1 VDLAVLFGVCLLV
14 SGVAI
19 RVGIALAGYLGIM
32 DHPGGHKQHQASTPF
47 VGGFGLMT
55 VVVSASLLADT
66 FFADVTLGPLSGIL
80 FGALAIFLTG
90 LVDDIWRLGFKPRF
104 IVQALVAL
112 SMVLIGGARAE
123 DAWRAFSW
131 RAR

>member
-1 VDLAVLFGVCLLV
+1 
-14 SGVAI
+14 
-19 RVGIALAGYLGIM
+19 
-32 DHPGGHKQHQASTPF
+32 
-47 VGGFGLMT
+47 MT

-112 SMVLIGGARAE
+112 SMVFLGGVELRSLGELFPGVVVDLGWLAIPLTVFATS
-123 DAWRAFSW
+123 A
-131 RAR
+131 